1 MHMTKVTTAL
11 CAVAVAGFA
20 GTAPAQADFPTRTIE
35 IYVGFAAG
43 GPVDTAT
50 RMMAPFLERHIGGG
64 ASIAVINR
72 PGAAGAVAA
81 IATSRANP
89 DGHTLMMLSYPALV
103 TAPFG
108 QAEAPYSIDDFEFLG
123 NVTSDPH
130 NFFVSPSSPYQTLEE
145 LMEAARANPGEIT
158 VAAAGVGGAA
168 HLALM
173 VFEAE
178 TGLEFNY
185 IPADGGAGTLTQVL
199 GGHVDA
205 GITTLSALTPYVR
218 EGQLNIVASFA
229 LERSS
234 ALPNAPTAR
243 EQGVDVLWGALRGI
257 TAPGPLPEDVR
268 NRLAAAVEAT
278 MNDPEFIEMAER
290 QGVPLFFVSGETF
303 REIVETDMSR
313 LTALWESSPWQ

>member
-1 MHMTKVTTAL
+1 MPMKITTAL
-11 CAVAVAGFA
+11 CAMAVAA
-20 GTAPAQADFPTRTIE
+20 VGTTASAQSNFPSRTIE
-35 IYVGFAAG
+35 VLVGFAAG

-50 RMMAPFLERHIGGG
+50 RTIAPFLEKHLGGG

-72 PGAAGAVAA
+72 PGAAGAVAS

-108 QAEAPYSIDDFEFLG
+108 QDEAPYSLDDFEFLG

-130 NFFVSPSSPYQTLEE
+130 NFFVAADSPYESLDD
-145 LMEAARANPGEIT
+145 LMEAARENPGTVT

-173 VFEAE
+173 VFEGE
-178 TGLEFNY
+178 TGLSFNY

-205 GITTLSALTPYVR
+205 GITTLSALIPYVEEEQMR
-218 EGQLNIVASFA
+218 IVASFA
-229 LERSS
+229 MERPA
-234 ALPNAPTAR
+234 ALPDAPTAR

-257 TAPGPLPEDVR
+257 AAPGPLPDDVR
-268 NRLAAAVEAT
+268 DKIAAAVEAT
-278 MNDPEFIEMAER
+278 MNDPEFIAIAER
-290 QGVPLFFVSGETF
+290 QGIPLFYADGETF
-303 REIVETDMSR
+303 KEIVDTDLSR
-313 LTALWESSPWQ
+313 LNALWETSPWQ

>member
-1 MHMTKVTTAL
+1 MHMKFTTAL
-11 CAVAVAGFA
+11 CAMAVATV
-20 GTAPAQADFPTRTIE
+20 GTTASAQSNFPSRTIE
-35 IYVGFAAG
+35 VLVGFAAG

-50 RMMAPFLERHIGGG
+50 RTIAPFLEKHLGDG

-72 PGAAGAVAA
+72 PGAAGAVAS

-108 QAEAPYSIDDFEFLG
+108 QDEAPYSLDDFEFLG

-130 NFFVSPSSPYQTLEE
+130 NFFVAADSPYDSLDA
-145 LMEAARANPGEIT
+145 LMEAARENPGEVT

-173 VFEAE
+173 VFEGE
-178 TGLEFNY
+178 TGLSFNY

-205 GITTLSALTPYVR
+205 GITTLSALIPYVEEEQMR
-218 EGQLNIVASFA
+218 IIASFA
-229 LERSS
+229 MDRPA
-234 ALPNAPTAR
+234 ALPDAPTAR

-257 TAPGPLPEDVR
+257 AAPGPLPDDVR
-268 NRLAAAVEAT
+268 DKIAAAVEAT
-278 MNDPEFIEMAER
+278 MNDPEFIAIAER
-290 QGVPLFFVSGETF
+290 QGIPLFYADGATF
-303 REIVETDMSR
+303 KEIVDTDLSR
-313 LTALWESSPWQ
+313 LNALWESSPWQ

>member
-1 MHMTKVTTAL
+1 MKSRFTSAL
-11 CAVAVAGFA
+11 CAMAVATI
-20 GTAPAQADFPTRTIE
+20 GTTASAQADFPSRTIE
-35 IYVGFAAG
+35 MYVGFAAG
-43 GPVDTAT
+43 GPVDTVT

-72 PGAAGAVAA
+72 PGAAGTVAS

-108 QAEAPYSIDDFEFLG
+108 QAEAPYSMDDFEFLG

-130 NFFVSPSSPYQTLEE
+130 NFFVRPDSPYQTLDE
-145 LMEAARANPGEIT
+145 LMDAARANPGTVT
-158 VAAAGVGGAA
+158 VAAAGFGGAA

-178 TGLEFNY
+178 TGVSFNY
-185 IPADGGAGTLTQVL
+185 IPADGGAGSLTQVL

-205 GITTLSALTPYVR
+205 GITTLSALVPYVR
-218 EGQLNIVASFA
+218 EGQLNLIASFA
-229 LERSS
+229 LARSA
-234 ALPNAPTAR
+234 ALPDSPTAR

-257 TAPGPLPEDVR
+257 AAPAPLPDDVR
-268 NRLAAAVEAT
+268 DRLAAAVEAT
-278 MNDPEFIEMAER
+278 MNDPEFIAMAER
-290 QGVPLFFVSGETF
+290 QGVPLFYVDGQGFQQ
-303 REIVETDMSR
+303 IVETDLSR
-313 LTALWESSPWQ
+313 LNALWESSPWQ

>member
-1 MHMTKVTTAL
+1 MTTRLTATLCAMAIAAIGTTAS
-11 CAVAVAGFA
+11 
-20 GTAPAQADFPTRTIE
+20 AQADYPSRTIE

-43 GPVDTAT
+43 GPVDTVT
-50 RMMAPFLERHIGGG
+50 RLMAPYLERHIGGG

-72 PGAAGAVAA
+72 PGAAGTVAS
-81 IATSRANP
+81 IATSRAEP

-108 QAEAPYSIDDFEFLG
+108 QAEAPYSLDDFEFLG

-130 NFFVSPSSPYQTLEE
+130 NFFVAPGSPYQSLDD
-145 LMEAARANPGEIT
+145 LLEAARANPGEIT

-173 VFEAE
+173 VFEEE
-178 TGLEFNY
+178 TGLSFNY

-229 LERSS
+229 IERS
-234 ALPNAPTAR
+234 ATLPDVPTAR

-257 TAPGPLPEDVR
+257 AAPGPLPEPVR
-268 NRLAAAVEAT
+268 ARLATAVEAT
-278 MNDPEFIEMAER
+278 MNDPEFIAQAER
-290 QGVPLFFVSGETF
+290 QGVPLFYVDGAAFE
-303 REIVETDMSR
+303 EIVATDLTR
-313 LTALWESSPWQ
+313 LNALWQARPWQ

>member
-1 MHMTKVTTAL
+1 MHMKFTTAL
-11 CAVAVAGFA
+11 CAMAVATV
-20 GTAPAQADFPTRTIE
+20 GTTASAQSNFPSRTIE
-35 IYVGFAAG
+35 VLVGFAAG

-50 RMMAPFLERHIGGG
+50 RTIAPFLEKHLGDG

-72 PGAAGAVAA
+72 PGAAGAVAS

-108 QAEAPYSIDDFEFLG
+108 QDEAPYSLDDFEFLG

-130 NFFVSPSSPYQTLEE
+130 NFFVAADSPYNSLDD
-145 LMEAARANPGEIT
+145 LMEAARENPGEVT

-173 VFEAE
+173 VFEGE
-178 TGLEFNY
+178 TGLSFNY

-205 GITTLSALTPYVR
+205 GITTLSALVPYVEEEQMR
-218 EGQLNIVASFA
+218 IIASFA
-229 LERSS
+229 MDRPA
-234 ALPNAPTAR
+234 ALPDATTAR

-257 TAPGPLPEDVR
+257 AAPGPLPDDVR
-268 NRLAAAVEAT
+268 DKIAAAVEAT
-278 MNDPEFIEMAER
+278 MNDPEFIAIAER
-290 QGVPLFFVSGETF
+290 QGIPLFYADGATF
-303 REIVETDMSR
+303 KEIVDADLSR
-313 LTALWESSPWQ
+313 LNALWESSPWQ